1 MLQEPMPGNAKV
13 KRKQWSRKHIVNQEL
28 HFSIK
33 IQKKQ
38 FQRHLRNGKGKG
50 KFVELPS
57 KGNAYRK
64 VANGNAKWNF
74 VS

>member
-1 MLQEPMPGNAKV
+1 MLQQAMSGNARV
-13 KRKQWSRKHIVNQEL
+13 KRKQWARKRILGQEL

-33 IQKKQ
+33 KQKKQ
-38 FQRHLRNGKGKG
+38 FQKHLRNGKS
-50 KFVELPS
+50 VDLPT

-64 VANGNAKWNF
+64 YADRDAKWDM

>member
-33 IQKKQ
+33 KQKKQ
-38 FQRHLRNGKGKG
+38 FQRHLRNG

-64 VANGNAKWNF
+64 VANENAKWNF

>member
-1 MLQEPMPGNAKV
+1 MLQQAMSGNARA
-13 KRKQWSRKHIVNQEL
+13 KRKQWARKRILGQEL

-33 IQKKQ
+33 KQKKQ
-38 FQRHLRNGKGKG
+38 FQKHLRNRKH
-50 KFVELPS
+50 VDLPT

-64 VANGNAKWNF
+64 YADRDAKWEM

>member
-1 MLQEPMPGNAKV
+1 MLQQAMSGNARA
-13 KRKQWSRKHIVNQEL
+13 KRKQWARKHIFRQEL

-33 IQKKQ
+33 KQKKQ
-38 FQRHLRNGKGKG
+38 FQKHLRNGKY
-50 KFVELPS
+50 VDLPT

-64 VANGNAKWNF
+64 YADRDAKWEM

>member
-1 MLQEPMPGNAKV
+1 MPGNAKV
-13 KRKQWSRKHIVNQEL
+13 KRKQWARKRIVGQEL

-33 IQKKQ
+33 LQKKQ
-38 FQRHLRNGKGKG
+38 FQRHLRNGKSA
-50 KFVELPS
+50 ELPQ

-64 VANGNAKWNF
+64 VANGNAKWKF

>member
-1 MLQEPMPGNAKV
+1 MLQKPMPGNAKV
-13 KRKQWSRKHIVNQEL
+13 KRKQWARKHIVGQEL

-33 IQKKQ
+33 LQKKQ
-38 FQRHLRNGKGKG
+38 FQRHLRNGKS
-50 KFVELPS
+50 VELPQ

-64 VANGNAKWNF
+64 VANGNAKWKF